1 MYDMKKILQILC
13 STLAIVVLL
22 IPATTSAKSAAVI
35 DLQVDETIEV
45 FKEEVKGG
53 EIFLDQAAGV
63 LIFPRVVKIGVGI
76 GGETGEGA
84 LRVRGKTID
93 YYRTIAGSIGLQL
106 GAQSKSILIAF
117 MTKES
122 LDKFRNSEGW
132 KIGVDG
138 SVALIDIGAGKTI
151 DSQNVS
157 DPVVGFIFGSKGLMY
172 NLTFEGT
179 KISKLDKK

>member
-1 MYDMKKILQILC
+1 MKNMFKFLC
-13 STLAIVVLL
+13 STVTIAVLVM
-22 IPATTSAKSAAVI
+22 PATTSAKSGAVI
-35 DLQVDETIEV
+35 DLEVDETIGVFRDEV
-45 FKEEVKGG
+45 RGG
-53 EIFLDQAAGV
+53 EVFLDQAAGV
-63 LIFPRVVKIGVGI
+63 LIFPRVVKVGVGI

-84 LRVRGKTID
+84 LRVRGQTID
-93 YYRTIAGSIGLQL
+93 YYRTSAGSFGLQL
-106 GAQSKSILIAF
+106 GAQSKSIVIAF

-138 SVALIDIGAGKTI
+138 SVALIDMGAGKTI

-172 NLTFEGT
+172 NLTLEGT
-179 KISKLDKK
+179 KISKLDKSR